1 MSSLEPLVGCW
12 LEKTARISYWLYHPE
27 LSVQVRYVVMEWTYQ
42 VAE

>member
-12 LEKTARISYWLYHPE
+12 LEKTARILYWLYHPE